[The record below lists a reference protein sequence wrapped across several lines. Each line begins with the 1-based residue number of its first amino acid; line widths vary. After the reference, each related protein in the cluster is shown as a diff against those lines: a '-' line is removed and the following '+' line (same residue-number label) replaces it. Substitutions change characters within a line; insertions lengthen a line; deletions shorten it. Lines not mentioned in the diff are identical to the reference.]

1 MEVRYRPIAPV
12 VKCWS
17 AVTWPSLLL
26 SPRDIVIRD
35 FERSLVVEL
44 PDNDLLACL
53 PVLTD
58 EEKHQRTLAA
68 LADVDAGRTITHEE
82 MEAWAQSL
90 RRRAN
95 SAR

>member
-1 MEVRYRPIAPV
+1 MEVRYWPIAPV

-58 EEKHQRTLAA
+58 EEKHQRTLAG
-68 LADVDAGRTITHEE
+68 LADVDAGRTIPDEE
-82 MEAWAQSL
+82 MKAWARSL
-90 RRRAN
+90 LNQAK
-95 SAR
+95 STK